1 MPARSEE
8 QVLMQVGIDLDKRRF
23 HRFGAGAAGCKG
35 LGKPRTRAR
44 LPAFIAQLP
53 SGTRALAAGGRG

>member
-1 MPARSEE
+1 
-8 QVLMQVGIDLDKRRF
+8 MQVGIDLDKRRF